1 MKIDRSLSKL
11 ALIFVLLKT
20 IFHFVYTRVNIILTD
35 GVNLYIYGI
44 FSGHY
49 LTTFVTIA
57 IIIVMKGI

>member
-11 ALIFVLLKT
+11 TFVLLKT
-20 IFHFVYTRVNIILTD
+20 IFHFVYTRVNMILTD
-35 GVNLYIYGI
+35 GVKLYIYIYGI

-57 IIIVMKGI
+57 IIIVMKGT